1 LLSRFARKLVNKYK
15 KTLTLAGARGKPSSR
30 YHPVLSV
37 PHDTNLNK
45 CEAAPYFAAHTL
57 AFNGATRH
65 SLLPSLRVSTCNLEV
80 IFNAG
85 AALASHL
92 RQLSGAVRDVYS
104 SSSMFFALDT
114 RAIKNPCISGAIAS
128 SLSPLISRKSSAGIG
143 TLSCNFAGRVVGLQ
157 RAVSLHLS

>member
-1 LLSRFARKLVNKYK
+1 M
-15 KTLTLAGARGKPSSR
+15 
-30 YHPVLSV
+30 

-114 RAIKNPCISGAIAS
+114 RAIKKPLHFRGYSFFAFSPHLAEIFRRNWHPLLQLRRAGCRAS
-128 SLSPLISRKSSAGIG
+128 KGRIPPPLLMRSVHAAYSFVYVLTI
-143 TLSCNFAGRVVGLQ
+143 V
-157 RAVSLHLS
+157 